1 MAIQTSNLI
10 VSFKPVAFRFALTC
24 FVSNKVILMHWIHL
38 SNSKLNSKWI
48 PSEFEVNFQKI
59 EFKCGFEAFN
69 IVQDLIFNSFENDR
83 RILPILKRAM
93 KTNTLHLSVITFEM
107 YEIGSMEEIGKSLS
121 FSEVSWSVIKKYKFL
136 FCVPRYFS

>member
-1 MAIQTSNLI
+1 M
-10 VSFKPVAFRFALTC
+10 
-24 FVSNKVILMHWIHL
+24 
-38 SNSKLNSKWI
+38 NSKWI

-59 EFKCGFEAFN
+59 EFRCGFEAFN
-69 IVQDLIFNSFENDR
+69 IVQDLIFNSLENDR

-121 FSEVSWSVIKKYKFL
+121 FSEVS
-136 FCVPRYFS
+136 